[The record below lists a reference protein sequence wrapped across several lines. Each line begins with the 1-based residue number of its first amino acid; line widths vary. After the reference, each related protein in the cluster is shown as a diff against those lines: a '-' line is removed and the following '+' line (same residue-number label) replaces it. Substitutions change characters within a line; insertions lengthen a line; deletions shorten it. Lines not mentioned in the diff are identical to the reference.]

1 LEAYGNKRCVC
12 DGASYESP
20 SIPKNIIR
28 YKTFLPPVAF
38 DGILDQIV
46 KPARQI
52 LLRAATK
59 RPSFEHAMRASG
71 MSHQLTEGRMR
82 YLSPALFMMTAL
94 MLPAPATHAAT
105 MTFVASLSGAN
116 EMPPNASLGTG
127 LATIQLDPTAETLQ
141 INATFSGLTSP
152 DTAAHIHCCA
162 PIGMNAGVAT
172 RVPAFLGFPLGGTS
186 GTYSSPIFDLTLLSF
201 YNQAFVDLQ
210 VGPDPATK
218 LAQAE
223 AALIAGILGGQTYF
237 NIHTGTFPGG
247 EIRGQLAPVPLPGS
261 LVLFGSVLLGFRL
274 FRQKLGF

>member
-1 LEAYGNKRCVC
+1 MGGDSCGDTIVRATIETNEGLYDFDETILPVHSE
-12 DGASYESP
+12 GAT
-20 SIPKNIIR
+20 R
-28 YKTFLPPVAF
+28 
-38 DGILDQIV
+38 
-46 KPARQI
+46 
-52 LLRAATK
+52 
-59 RPSFEHAMRASG
+59 
-71 MSHQLTEGRMR
+71 
-82 YLSPALFMMTAL
+82 
-94 MLPAPATHAAT
+94 
-105 MTFVASLSGAN
+105 
-116 EMPPNASLGTG
+116 NASPGTG
-127 LATIQLDPTAETLQ
+127 LATIFLDPTAQTLQ
-141 INATFSGLTSP
+141 VNATFSGLTSP